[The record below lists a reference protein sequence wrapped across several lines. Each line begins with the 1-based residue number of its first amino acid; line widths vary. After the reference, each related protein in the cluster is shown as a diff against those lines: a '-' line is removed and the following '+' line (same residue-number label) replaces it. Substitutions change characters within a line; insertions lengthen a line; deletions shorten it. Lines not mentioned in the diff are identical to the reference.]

1 MSSDYLTILQLTEPI
16 NPQRIEQA
24 YRRSQAR
31 YMRLTARGPLRFYRS
46 DLLAAV
52 ERAYRNLKNPTPK
65 ISAQPLSLLARQV
78 AGQSQIAK
86 NHLYNSTKPPVKSAV
101 KENSILPERIASIPT
116 RPNQKPSTPHTDD
129 QRTKAQI
136 EDNFCREVIY
146 RLEGDLIRYDSRRE
160 LLRLA
165 AEWHIHL
172 FQANMLIAQIVE
184 TVRQNKLYKDSPAPA
199 DNRLDTISCRTTPP
213 TRPRPLTIAAIITG
227 SLILLADILLSYYL
241 TM

>member
-24 YRRSQAR
+24 YRSSRAR

-52 ERAYRNLKNPTPK
+52 ERAYRNLKDPTTK

-101 KENSILPERIASIPT
+101 KENSILPERIASITT
-116 RPNQKPSTPHTDD
+116 RPNQKPSVPHTDD

-184 TVRQNKLYKDSPAPA
+184 TVRQNKLYNPPPAPE
-199 DNRLDTISCRTTPP
+199 DNLLDTIACRTTPP
-213 TRPRPLTIAAIITG
+213 IRPRSLTIAAIIT
-227 SLILLADILLSYYL
+227 SLIFIADILLIYYL
-241 TM
+241 TT